1 MNGVD
6 QFHNID
12 LIYLYLF
19 FPICC
24 KNVFKKKEFIYA
36 LLQLFFFLIFFILE
50 FFFSYHYIV
59 FNCPL
64 IIIATVFDLWHSI
77 ENWPLLSIS
86 YIFGTF
92 TDYCK
97 FSPWINTFLSC
108 FHFFFI
114 LCLISKII
122 LFLKKSHIPL
132 ECCWN
137 FRYLRQL
144 RVFKTYKNKSKRV
157 YARF

>member
-1 MNGVD
+1 MILNTSTGWT
-6 QFHNID
+6 NSIT
-12 LIYLYLF
+12 LIWFTFTLS
-19 FPICC
+19 PICC

-36 LLQLFFFLIFFILE
+36 LLQLLFFLIFFILE

-97 FSPWINTFLSC
+97 FSPWINAFLSC

-122 LFLKKSHIPL
+122 LFLKKVIYH
-132 ECCWN
+132 
-137 FRYLRQL
+137 
-144 RVFKTYKNKSKRV
+144 
-157 YARF
+157 

>member
-1 MNGVD
+1 MD

-64 IIIATVFDLWHSI
+64 IIIATVFYLWHSI

-108 FHFFFI
+108 FHFFFHFVLDFKNYFI
-114 LCLISKII
+114 
-122 LFLKKSHIPL
+122 LKK
-132 ECCWN
+132 
-137 FRYLRQL
+137 
-144 RVFKTYKNKSKRV
+144 KSYTIRMLLK
-157 YARF
+157 F

>member
-1 MNGVD
+1 MD

-19 FPICC
+19 FPSCC

-36 LLQLFFFLIFFILE
+36 LLQLLFFLIFFILE

-108 FHFFFI
+108 FLFFFI